1 MLSNDTFDDHAP
13 LKQII
18 AEPARDVLA
27 RTLPSIVAMHRKET
41 PRLNGFAFDQAI
53 GPMQSADLTAPSN
66 AAINTMKI
74 LQAFAHID
82 GDQINTEGFQKI
94 RKAA

>member
-1 MLSNDTFDDHAP
+1 
-13 LKQII
+13 
-18 AEPARDVLA
+18 
-27 RTLPSIVAMHRKET
+27 
-41 PRLNGFAFDQAI
+41 
-53 GPMQSADLTAPSN
+53 MQSADLTAPSN

-82 GDQINTEGFQKI
+82 GDLINTEGFQKI